1 MILIDNYKVDMP
13 DNVNA
18 KYAVFTVE
26 FEKDNRLYVGHVLN
40 RTVIS
45 AVTALILNA
54 FDDFSPTGNSS
65 ISQAVRE
72 SEYITVELVGSNIFD
87 PERLF
92 ALKYKT
98 IMTNKSYIPYGYNQ
112 INLSCAKSSEE
123 KKTIENL
130 LRANP
135 NLKSYSLCK
144 PIYRIDRKTG
154 ESVMFNSAK
163 EAAEVINGKSSNIT
177 ACCRGSIRTAYG
189 FEWCYVNPLD
199 AFRKS

>member
-1 MILIDNYKVDMP
+1 MILINNYKVDVP
-13 DNVNA
+13 DNVNT

-45 AVTALILNA
+45 AVTMLILNA

-65 ISQAVRE
+65 ISQAIRE
-72 SEYITVELVGSNIFD
+72 SKYITVELVGGNIFNLD
-87 PERLF
+87 YLF

-98 IMTNKSYIPYGYNQ
+98 IMANKSYIPYGYNQ
-112 INLSCAKSSEE
+112 INLSCAKSREE
-123 KKTIENL
+123 KKVIENL
-130 LRANP
+130 LSANP
-135 NLKSYSLCK
+135 GLKSYSLCK
-144 PIYRIDRKTG
+144 PVYRIDRKTG
-154 ESVMFNSAK
+154 KSVMFNSAK
-163 EAAEVINGKSSNIT
+163 EAAEAINGKPSNIT

>member
-87 PERLF
+87 LKRLF

-98 IMTNKSYIPYGYNQ
+98 IMANKSYIPYGYNQ

-130 LRANP
+130 LQTNP
-135 NLKSYSLCK
+135 SLKSYSLCK

-154 ESVMFNSAK
+154 EAVMFNSAK
-163 EAAEVINGKSSNIT
+163 EAAEVINGKPNNIT

-189 FEWCYVNPLD
+189 FEWSYVNPLD